1 MNKKE
6 QVIQLC
12 KDLRLPSIRKMVQD
26 ETEFTNTTQAFDI
39 LFQVLVQEKND
50 RFVRANS
57 CSKFPTEKAIRRING
72 RRITGSGQ
80 A

>member
-12 KDLRLPSIRKMVQD
+12 KDLQTAKYSKNGSRRNGIYKYYTSI
-26 ETEFTNTTQAFDI
+26 DI

-50 RFVRANS
+50 RFVRPKQNR
-57 CSKFPTEKAIRRING
+57 IRAEISHRK
-72 RRITGSGQ
+72 SY
-80 A
+80 